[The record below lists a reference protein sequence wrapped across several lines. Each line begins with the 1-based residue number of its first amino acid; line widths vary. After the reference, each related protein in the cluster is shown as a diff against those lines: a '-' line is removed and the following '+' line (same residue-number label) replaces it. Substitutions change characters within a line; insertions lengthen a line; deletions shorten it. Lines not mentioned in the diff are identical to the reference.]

1 MMQIVLNT
9 LQTDSGDQAG
19 SSCLSQKQKM
29 KGDVQSW
36 AKWRA
41 PQPVGCCRPGAEGPR
56 WGCNLYGLLCGPV
69 PPTLSIL
76 NATVHHSPPLSSLF
90 PRPVLTLTSPCCSQ
104 VLTCISFCFCI
115 PALKP
120 PLDQEHSSVH
130 LSICLSHTQSPA
142 PPTTGEERLE
152 GQALESRLKI

>member
-76 NATVHHSPPLSSLF
+76 NATVHHSPTPIQPLPQACAYPDISMLQPGADLYFLLF
-90 PRPVLTLTSPCCSQ
+90 L
-104 VLTCISFCFCI
+104 
-115 PALKP
+115 
-120 PLDQEHSSVH
+120 HSSVK
-130 LSICLSHTQSPA
+130 A
-142 PPTTGEERLE
+142 P
-152 GQALESRLKI
+152 S